1 MKKIF
6 AVIAITAICSATHA
20 QNSDKKFHF
29 SVGPEVGF
37 ATGDFNNT
45 HSVGIGA
52 TIQAENNIGG
62 TTNVTLTTG
71 VMSYAGKSINS
82 GTKNKAQIIIP
93 LKVGI
98 KYFLS
103 GGFYGLAQLGAG
115 FLSNFR
121 TGTAFAYS
129 PVIGYEFNTNSGKAI
144 DASLK
149 YDGYS
154 KNNANLGS
162 VGVRLAYKF

>member
-1 MKKIF
+1 MKNIF

-62 TTNVTLTTG
+62 STNITLTTG
-71 VMSYAGKSINS
+71 YMSYAGKSAGAGI
-82 GTKNKAQIIIP
+82 KYKAAGIIP
-93 LKVGI
+93 LKAGI

-115 FLSNFR
+115 FFNNSG
-121 TGTAFAYS
+121 GTAFAYS